1 MNVKIG
7 DYFIDQFG
15 FVFHVINK
23 RSKEVANANRMA
35 VRLAT
40 EEEIEEFHKEM
51 D

>member
-15 FVFHVINK
+15 FVFHVTNK
-23 RSKEVANANRMA
+23 NSKEVANVNKMA

-40 EEEIEEFHKEM
+40 EEEIEKFHEEL